1 MSFTSPITHCNL
13 DTNTNTNSDPDFPY
27 SVPSRQCEPIIDC
40 AILNFHDKT
49 IPNPLSSKLST
60 KNEEEQCQDKDHLTF
75 GILNLKIRDEIPIA
89 KNLEINYMVDCSAS
103 MSEYAADRNTKMF
116 HVLHTLKN
124 MITIFHQLDK
134 KTNIK
139 LKVNSFDNKTYTNV
153 DTGDNNVS
161 ESYLPK
167 LIEQLNLIE
176 PRGCTNIEL
185 ALLHTNTNS
194 NRHLQVQHIKV
205 DKIHLLLTDG
215 CITAGSENVDYLKTL
230 VSPHYTNYFIGYGLD
245 HDSSLLSELAS
256 TGKHNEYRFVDA
268 LEKAGLVYGEIIH
281 DILYKAL
288 EDVVLSATN
297 CEIYDYQTNTWTTQ
311 LEIGH
316 LSSEQKKTYQI
327 RAADPDKALIAISA
341 RSLHKTRAHQHLSKD
356 VVFQT
361 HASCVSKKC
370 DLSDYFLR
378 QQTQELL
385 YKVKDLLSIE
395 QKDKKD
401 NSDHVPDPNNLYA
414 YYNLSPTPLTK
425 EKNQEKEEREE
436 KRRKIQEQK
445 AFIKEELK
453 SFLNFLL
460 DYVTLHKKEKDL
472 FLRTLCDDIFIA
484 YKTINSI
491 KGAMFVNSRQTSQGR
506 QQTYSAKS
514 NFDDTNPNNP
524 NQQIQIPNYLRQA
537 SVADPLSVDL
547 DMLPPSPPKMQRT
560 PSLAAYK
567 NHINGS
573 YDNLVAD
580 FEATNLNVC
589 DLKYTMTQD
598 DDSAYASIGV
608 VKMMREVSMGSYS
621 TPNPDPKTTNL
632 TKAATI

>member
-1 MSFTSPITHCNL
+1 MSFTSPI
-13 DTNTNTNSDPDFPY
+13 TNTNSDPDFPY

-60 KNEEEQCQDKDHLTF
+60 ENDQDKDKTKDQDHLTF
-75 GILNLKIRDEIPIA
+75 GLLNLKIRDEIPIA
-89 KNLEINYMVDCSAS
+89 KNLEITYMVDCSAS
-103 MSEYAADRNTKMF
+103 MAEYAADRNTKMF

-124 MITIFHQLDK
+124 MITIFHKLDK

-194 NRHLQVQHIKV
+194 NRHLNKNNV

-215 CITAGSENVDYLKTL
+215 CITAGSENVEYLKTL

-245 HDSSLLSELAS
+245 HDAALLTELSS

-327 RAADPDKALIAISA
+327 RAEDPDKALIAISA
-341 RSLHKTRAHQHLSKD
+341 RSLHKTRAHQQLSND

-385 YKVKDLLSIE
+385 YKVKDMLSIE

-401 NSDHVPDPNNLYA
+401 NSNPTPDPNNLYA
-414 YYNLSPTPLTK
+414 YYNLNPTPLEPLTK
-425 EKNQEKEEREE
+425 ENNQEKEE

-445 AFIKEELK
+445 IVLKEELK

-460 DYVTLHKKEKDL
+460 DYITLHKKEKDL

-514 NFDDTNPNNP
+514 NFDDTNSNNP
-524 NQQIQIPNYLRQA
+524 NQQIPNYLRQA

-560 PSLAAYK
+560 PSLSAYRD
-567 NHINGS
+567 HINS
-573 YDNLVAD
+573 NNNQT
-580 FEATNLNVC
+580 FEAQAC
-589 DLKYTMTQD
+589 DLNYTMTQD

-608 VKMMREVSMGSYS
+608 VKMMRDVSMGSYS
-621 TPNPDPKTTNL
+621 TPDPDPDPDHVPDTNPVPDMKL
-632 TKAATI
+632 SLDVV